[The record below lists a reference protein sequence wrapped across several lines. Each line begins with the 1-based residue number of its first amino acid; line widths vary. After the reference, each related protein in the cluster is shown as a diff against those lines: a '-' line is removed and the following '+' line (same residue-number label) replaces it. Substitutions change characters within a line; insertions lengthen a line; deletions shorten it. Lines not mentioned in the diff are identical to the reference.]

1 MKVTIDMDN
10 LEHVLEKVLGENI
23 EKVVREEAEKILQ
36 STISN
41 CAKDVIDNIANK
53 SIETYVNDYV
63 KTATL
68 KTGGGLYPRE
78 EQKVYTVEQ
87 YLRKELAEILDSK
100 TLTITKRNYISDCFE
115 KKKVTFE
122 EFIKESFNFDEI
134 IKKKLNEFSKE
145 LKIEI
150 TEILNNNLNQTAK
163 NALSET
169 VFKVLTESDVY
180 KKLTD
185 NLKYISE
192 K

>member
-53 SIETYVNDYV
+53 SIETYVNDYI

-78 EQKVYTVEQ
+78 EEKVYTVEQ